1 MADTVR
7 QIKIVLL
14 FQRLYVKIFLNME
27 IANFC
32 IKFKYIQKVLI
43 KYFEKLFIEKR
54 EFKNENNSFFTSL
67 QQKF

>member
-7 QIKIVLL
+7 QINFKDY
-14 FQRLYVKIFLNME
+14 RLKIFLNME

-43 KYFEKLFIEKR
+43 KYFEKLFVEKR
-54 EFKNENNSFFTSL
+54 KFKNENNSFFTSL

>member
-1 MADTVR
+1 MADTVC
-7 QIKIVLL
+7 QINFKDY
-14 FQRLYVKIFLNME
+14 RLKIFLNME

-32 IKFKYIQKVLI
+32 IKFKCIQKVLI

>member
-1 MADTVR
+1 MANTVR
-7 QIKIVLL
+7 QINFKDY
-14 FQRLYVKIFLNME
+14 RLKIFLNME

-43 KYFEKLFIEKR
+43 KYFKKLFVEKR
-54 EFKNENNSFFTSL
+54 KFKNENNSFFTSL

>member
-7 QIKIVLL
+7 QINFKDH
-14 FQRLYVKIFLNME
+14 RLKIFLNME

-32 IKFKYIQKVLI
+32 IKFKCIQKVLI

>member
-7 QIKIVLL
+7 QINFKDY
-14 FQRLYVKIFLNME
+14 RLKIFLNME
-27 IANFC
+27 IANLC
-32 IKFKYIQKVLI
+32 IKFKCIQKVLI

>member
-7 QIKIVLL
+7 QINFKDY
-14 FQRLYVKIFLNME
+14 RLKIFLNME

-43 KYFEKLFIEKR
+43 KYFKKLFVEKR
-54 EFKNENNSFFTSL
+54 KFKNENNSFFTSL

>member
-7 QIKIVLL
+7 QINFKDY
-14 FQRLYVKIFLNME
+14 RLKIFLKME

-32 IKFKYIQKVLI
+32 IKFKCIQKVLI

>member
-7 QIKIVLL
+7 QINFKDY
-14 FQRLYVKIFLNME
+14 RLKIFLKME
-27 IANFC
+27 IANLC
-32 IKFKYIQKVLI
+32 IKFKCIQKVLI

>member
-7 QIKIVLL
+7 QINFKDY
-14 FQRLYVKIFLNME
+14 RLKIFLNME

-43 KYFEKLFIEKR
+43 KYFEKLFVEKR
-54 EFKNENNSFFTSL
+54 KFKNENNSFCTSMGW
-67 QQKF
+67 KF

>member
-1 MADTVR
+1 MANTVR
-7 QIKIVLL
+7 QINFKDY
-14 FQRLYVKIFLNME
+14 RLKIFLNME

-43 KYFEKLFIEKR
+43 KYFEKLFVEKR
-54 EFKNENNSFFTSL
+54 KFKNENNSFFTSL

>member
-7 QIKIVLL
+7 QINFKDY
-14 FQRLYVKIFLNME
+14 RLKIFLNMK

-32 IKFKYIQKVLI
+32 IKFKCIQKVLI
-43 KYFEKLFIEKR
+43 KYFEKLFVEKR
-54 EFKNENNSFFTSL
+54 KFKNENNSFFTSL